1 MIEHLWHTAC
11 AARRRGL
18 RQVLQALAKIL
29 LRLVV
34 VEGRRTGLLAE
45 LPTRWVQDQRYM
57 SVGGVLQ
64 PKKLLEQALPMR
76 GIQQIGAP
84 DNMSKM
90 GLRIINGRGQ
100 LVGIEA
106 VPALH
111 NEIF

>member
-18 RQVLQALAKIL
+18 RQMLQALAKIL

-34 VEGRRTGLLAE
+34 VEGRRTILFAELLTRLVQEHRDVGVSGLLQPE
-45 LPTRWVQDQRYM
+45 KLPE
-57 SVGGVLQ
+57 
-64 PKKLLEQALPMR
+64 PALPMR
-76 GIQQIGAP
+76 GFQQIGAP
-84 DNMSKM
+84 DNMSEV
-90 GLRIINGRGQ
+90 GLRIINGRGE
-100 LVGIEA
+100 LIGIEA

>member
-1 MIEHLWHTAC
+1 MIENLWNIAC
-11 AARRRGL
+11 AVRRRGL
-18 RQVLQALAKIL
+18 RQMVQALAKIL

-45 LPTRWVQDQRYM
+45 LLTRWVQDQLYM

-64 PKKLLEQALPMR
+64 PEKLLEQALPMR
-76 GIQQIGAP
+76 RLQQIGAP

-100 LVGIEA
+100 LIGIEA
-106 VPALH
+106 VPSFH